1 MKDNQLKILL
11 LEDSPDDA
19 DLIQR
24 ELKHG
29 GIDFTSLV
37 VDTKTSF
44 INGIR
49 DFNPDL
55 VLSDHSMPKFNS
67 AEALKIYKGHL
78 KTLQRSAPFI
88 LITGTISEDF
98 AVQCIKD
105 GADDY
110 ILKDRLQR
118 LPSAIQNALE
128 KCRIENENQQT
139 NAEKLLLL
147 ERYEFVTK
155 ATSEAIWDW
164 DIINNSTFCGK
175 GFEKIFGH
183 TCGLNEIN
191 RNLNTAYISTEDI
204 ERVVSSIENEINGT
218 GSNWSDE
225 YKYLKAN
232 GEYAFVQDNAIIIRN
247 EEGKAIRMIGAMKDI
262 TKKKREDL
270 RLKLLESVIT
280 NITDAVLIAE
290 VDPVNAAS
298 LKTVYVNEAFTK
310 MSGYASTEV
319 IGKWPGILQGAK
331 TDKAELD
338 RLRIAF
344 EENEPCQVE
353 MICYRKTGEEFWL
366 HFSVTPIADADGSF
380 THWVFIERDITEQ
393 KTHIKAIENQN
404 LQLKEIAWMQSHVV
418 RAPLA
423 RMMGF
428 INLINTNQNVEIDKN
443 DLLQYVLDAALELDG
458 IIREIVEKSEKIN
471 TQ

>member
-1 MKDNQLKILL
+1 MDKHLKILL

-19 DLIQR
+19 ELIQR

-29 GIDFTSLV
+29 GIEFTSLV
-37 VDTKTSF
+37 VDTKSNY
-44 INGIR
+44 IDGIH

-67 AEALKIYKGHL
+67 AEALKIYKDHL
-78 KTLQRSAPFI
+78 RTLQRSAPFI

-164 DIINNSTFCGK
+164 DIVNNSTFCGK

-183 TCGLNEIN
+183 LCGLNEIN
-191 RNLNTAYISTEDI
+191 KNLNTAYISTEDI
-204 ERVVSSIENEINGT
+204 ERVVT
-218 GSNWSDE
+218 GIDNAIDGKDITWCDE

-232 GEYAFVQDNAIIIRN
+232 GDYAFVQDNAVIIRN

-262 TKKKREDL
+262 TSKKREDL

-290 VDPVNAAS
+290 TDPLNAAS

-310 MSGYASTEV
+310 MSGYTNDEV
-319 IGKWPGILQGAK
+319 IGKSPGILEGAK
-331 TDKAELD
+331 TGKEAID

-344 EENEPCQVE
+344 KEKDPCQLE
-353 MICYRKTGEEFWL
+353 MICYKKNGEECWL
-366 HFSVTPIADADGSF
+366 HFSITPITDAIGCL

-393 KTHIKAIENQN
+393 KNHIRAIENQN
-404 LQLKEIAWMQSHVV
+404 RQLKEIAWMQSHVV

-428 INLINTNQNVEIDKN
+428 INLIKNNNNPEFNTN
-443 DLLQYVLDAALELDG
+443 DLLQHVLDAAGELDG